1 MKVLN
6 CAPGDLAIT
15 VGSNLPENC
24 GNIVRVISAV
34 GFESWPSSPELLYT
48 WNVEIATPE
57 GLLHYLYANGQVRTA
72 KSGPVPDKNLRR
84 LTPPKDYLLEEF
96 SDSEQLQL
104 NLYEVDM
111 EQSES
116 NV

>member
-1 MKVLN
+1 MKALN

-15 VGSNLPENC
+15 VNSQLPENC

-34 GFESWPSSPELLYT
+34 GYEKWCEFDEPLFT
-48 WNVEIATPE
+48 WNVEVATAE
-57 GLLHYLYANGQVRTA
+57 GLLHYQYGSKIKT
-72 KSGPVPDKNLRR
+72 KKTGPVPDRCLRR

-96 SDSEQLQL
+96 SDSEQLQM